1 MTNGNWPVTNDI
13 CHFSRAA
20 NCHLS
25 FFSINDLR
33 RYFLADGTEGLANRV
48 FFHRNVLLNRIHFDR
63 LITEAAAR

>member
-48 FFHRNVLLNRIHFDR
+48 FS
-63 LITEAAAR
+63 TETFC